1 MAIYKSSKRRHNCLH
16 PLFLQLSM
24 VFIYIIYMEMG
35 QNPSTPGEH
44 QSSWDLWMFIPQQT
58 VFVGIDP

>member
-1 MAIYKSSKRRHNCLH
+1 
-16 PLFLQLSM
+16 
-24 VFIYIIYMEMG
+24 MEMG